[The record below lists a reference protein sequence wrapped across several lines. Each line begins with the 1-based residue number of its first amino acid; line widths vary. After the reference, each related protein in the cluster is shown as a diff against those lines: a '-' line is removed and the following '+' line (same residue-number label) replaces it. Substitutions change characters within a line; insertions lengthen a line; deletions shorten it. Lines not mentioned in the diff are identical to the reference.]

1 MINFCDGFFG
11 RRSLSNAYAY
21 GSAQTFP
28 ENFRLSRYDNRA
40 QTFFH
45 ELLHLDLAADSPSPN
60 PRVTDLTITV
70 KYTSSVNTFNTVA

>member
-11 RRSLSNAYAY
+11 QRSLKNAYAY
-21 GSAQTFP
+21 GSALSPP

-45 ELLHLDLAADSPSPN
+45 ELLHLDLAADSPDPN
-60 PRVTDLTITV
+60 PSILDLTISIHLSSTLTTTV
-70 KYTSSVNTFNTVA
+70 VA